1 LSAAALR
8 IGVLPKAPFSSNWAL
23 ISKMA
28 PFLVPNTFI
37 LTLWFVVQLWVLT
50 MGGLTMGGLTMGVHL
65 IGMLTILLVR
75 ELFSKCDPL
84 NEECP
89 HTNTLPYIEGSS
101 I

>member
-1 LSAAALR
+1 MSAAALR
-8 IGVLPKAPFSSNWAL
+8 IGVLPKAPASSKWPL

-28 PFLVPNTFI
+28 PI
-37 LTLWFVVQLWVLT
+37 LGTQHIHSHIVVC
-50 MGGLTMGGLTMGVHL
+50 GSTMGVNYGWVDL

-89 HTNTLPYIEGSS
+89 HTKTLPYIEGSS